1 MSRFTDSASTS
12 YSLSILAMEEA
23 SRVGQ
28 READIDHLFL
38 ALTVSEQTAG
48 QVLRSLGITID
59 DAREAVAAQHAEQ
72 LAGLGIRTDPPAPG
86 RIVFHETE
94 GYEWGDRAL
103 RILQAA
109 NGSGKRG
116 DAAAVLRDLV
126 VEPSGMI
133 ESILTRLGTSSE
145 AVLAEL
151 DRVERLSDRPAGSTS
166 ADALSGTVAA
176 FVPAP
181 IDDVWRLLSDAS
193 RLPDWD
199 PTIGSVEDGTA
210 ATSAGQSWA
219 ARTRSTRRDG
229 TPVTVKPHVVNQ
241 RVEAAE
247 VDEPRFIEWRATYP
261 DAARANA
268 RRTSISLEPAAGGT
282 QLHIEYAWVRTST
295 SLVRRLLG
303 LALRPL
309 QRFLIWIQLGQLRAG
324 ISRAFR

>member
-12 YSLSILAMEEA
+12 YSLSITAMEEA

-72 LAGLGIRTDPPAPG
+72 LAGLGIRMDPPEPG

-94 GYEWGDRAL
+94 GYEWGDRAV
-103 RILQAA
+103 RILQSA
-109 NGSGKRG
+109 NSSGKRG

-133 ESILTRLGTSSE
+133 ESILQRLGTLSE

-151 DRVERLSDRPAGSTS
+151 DRVELLSGRTRGRQR
-166 ADALSGTVAA
+166 ADALSGTAAA

-199 PTIGSVEDGTA
+199 PTIGSVEDGAA

-219 ARTRSTRRDG
+219 ARTHSTRRDG
-229 TPVTVKPHVVNQ
+229 TPITVKPHVINQ
-241 RVEAAE
+241 RVEVVK

-268 RRTSISLEPAAGGT
+268 RRTSIALEPAAGGT

-303 LALRPL
+303 LVLRPL